1 MNIRILFFGAGK
13 LGKHWITCFRDW
25 GMVPQGILDNNK
37 DLWGSL
43 WEGVLVYDPSMLET
57 FNFDYIF
64 ITCKREAEIYR
75 QLLELGVAKNKIIV
89 GNHNILN
96 HLLFYAVKEMAPS
109 VGLTKGRDD
118 IGKRKVLF
126 DLYNGMI
133 LGGVESW
140 SYALAKSL
148 CEKGYEGLY
157 LTRDVTTSMV
167 IDETYPVFMLE
178 NHKIHCDKDKIDT
191 YVMKIINNL
200 PCTVICN
207 FPQYI
212 FWSACIVKRLY
223 TDQIRIIAVQHSDES
238 LYYSTYNLW
247 EEYVDCFLVISSRM
261 EQRILSE
268 KIDRNKI
275 NRLEW
280 EIPCDRN
287 LDREWGE
294 KKIYLQIG
302 YAGRVTISQKR
313 VDLFLEL
320 ALKLKEKGIRFLL
333 NIAGTGNY
341 YEKLC
346 ERVQEEGL
354 QDCIVCVGCIDRKN
368 IPNFWKKQDI
378 MISCSEYE
386 GHSISQ
392 SEAMAEGAVPVITD
406 VSGARD
412 DVTDGYNGYVVD
424 VGDIDALAD
433 RIQKLYLDRT
443 KLKQMSIRAHD
454 TICKRQ
460 KDMDQTVFWDDLI
473 GKVWQ
478 A

>member
-1 MNIRILFFGAGK
+1 MGAG
-13 LGKHWITCFRDW
+13 
-25 GMVPQGILDNNK
+25 
-37 DLWGSL
+37 
-43 WEGVLVYDPSMLET
+43 E
-57 FNFDYIF
+57 
-64 ITCKREAEIYR
+64 
-75 QLLELGVAKNKIIV
+75 KN
-89 GNHNILN
+89 
-96 HLLFYAVKEMAPS
+96 
-109 VGLTKGRDD
+109 
-118 IGKRKVLF
+118 
-126 DLYNGMI
+126 
-133 LGGVESW
+133 
-140 SYALAKSL
+140 
-148 CEKGYEGLY
+148 
-157 LTRDVTTSMV
+157 
-167 IDETYPVFMLE
+167 
-178 NHKIHCDKDKIDT
+178 
-191 YVMKIINNL
+191 
-200 PCTVICN
+200 
-207 FPQYI
+207 
-212 FWSACIVKRLY
+212 
-223 TDQIRIIAVQHSDES
+223 
-238 LYYSTYNLW
+238 
-247 EEYVDCFLVISSRM
+247 
-261 EQRILSE
+261 
-268 KIDRNKI
+268 
-275 NRLEW
+275 
-280 EIPCDRN
+280 
-287 LDREWGE
+287 
-294 KKIYLQIG
+294 IYLQIG

-354 QDCIVCVGCIDRKN
+354 QDCIVCVGCIDRKG

-378 MISCSEYE
+378 MVSCSEWE